1 MKSDHPPGNRLFS
14 FLFVQPI
21 LAVLLVLF
29 ITVGGIFAFRGMIK
43 ESLPDLQI
51 PMAFIHTS
59 WHGTPQSVMERE
71 VTERIEREI
80 RDLEDLKTYSSGSTH
95 SNSVILAEFDAD
107 APLESSI
114 SQLRDRVNK
123 ARAEFPEG
131 AKTPTV
137 TQSSI
142 RAMPIASFVL
152 HGRVPPN
159 QLDATAKKL
168 RKDLLRIPGITKVHL
183 LGNRKTYVR
192 VQMLPERL
200 RAYDVSPV
208 DVGRLI
214 RSHAKDF
221 PLGVYEGPEQSF
233 SLKSETAIYDVDA
246 LADLVL
252 RRNDAGYVIRLRDV
266 ARVEK
271 ALYRAETETFYSSQG
286 GDFTQG
292 VALSVVKADGQDTI
306 KLVDR
311 AKQTIEQAM
320 TSREWPAGLQYDIVS
335 NDAEIIQQE
344 LDKTLING
352 WQSVAAVFVVLFFL
366 LSWREATIAALSI
379 PITML
384 AGLAV
389 LWMLGYT
396 FNVMVVIGMVL
407 ALGLLVDDFIL
418 MMEGMHDGLQ
428 RKKLK
433 FHDAAIRTVKQYAV
447 PSLAGTVTTVL
458 IFLPLAMIG
467 GLDGKFIR
475 SIPVTA
481 AVLLATSYA
490 VSLLISIPLSRFLL
504 SRQKS
509 QAEPMLVDRLTM
521 RLESWLHGWLDRAV
535 VGRRS
540 RSWAW
545 LSGGAL
551 IVAFSVMLSGLLP
564 VTLYPLSDGRNMGIT
579 IELSPDN
586 KLEETREVALKV
598 GEILRDKPYLT
609 STMMVVGQRD
619 FLYEGSAED
628 RLSVSTARNIVGFT
642 VLYTPKRQRDQMAFQ
657 TVPALRAEIE
667 EALAEVPG
675 YRMLITSETGSSTNE
690 DPLQI
695 NIFGPDLEGVQRISQ
710 QVQQMLRQIPG
721 LSDIRDNL
729 GQARV
734 ETTIKPKREVLER
747 YGLTEEDFNAQL
759 THYLGDYEAAKMRNR
774 TGGDD
779 LEIRVET
786 YWPSKD
792 GKLGGPETWDEWK
805 SIQIRTPDGRWVPV
819 SLLAEQ
825 RQDRIPL
832 TISRKDGQRTATIMG
847 KSFSY
852 TFGDLHNII
861 NPELERMQQDWP
873 AGYSYKFAGEFEL
886 AGETFG
892 ASQQAFVLAM
902 LAVASVLVLIFR
914 SFLQPAIIL
923 VTVVCALSGVMI
935 GFVLFAIELS
945 FPAVIG
951 MIALTGIAVNDGIVL
966 VDTMN
971 RHVASGMTIVEA
983 ACQGAADRFRPIVS
997 TTLTTM
1003 VGLAPL
1009 ALADEAWRPLCLAII
1024 FGQVAATI
1032 AALTLVPALFR
1043 VLSGR
1048 GGLMASAAA
1057 EPS

>member
-1 MKSDHPPGNRLFS
+1 MNLDPRPNNKLFS
-14 FLFVQPI
+14 FLFVEPI
-21 LAVLLVLF
+21 LAILLVLF
-29 ITVGGIFAFRGMIK
+29 ITVGGVFAFRGMIK

-80 RDLEDLKTYSSGSTH
+80 RDLEDLKKYSSGSTH

-114 SQLRDRVNK
+114 SQLRERVNK
-123 ARAEFPEG
+123 ARAEFPDG
-131 AKTPTV
+131 PKTPTV

-142 RAMPIASFVL
+142 RSMPIASFVL
-152 HGRVPPN
+152 FGRVPPSS
-159 QLDATAKKL
+159 LDATAKDL
-168 RKDLLRIPGITKVHL
+168 RKRLLRIPGITKVQI
-183 LGNRKTYVR
+183 LGNRKSYVR
-192 VQMLPERL
+192 VQLLPDRL
-200 RAYDVSPV
+200 HAFDVSPV

-214 RSHAKDF
+214 RAHAKDF

-233 SLKSETAIYDVDA
+233 SLKSESAIYDVDQLGA
-246 LADLVL
+246 LVL
-252 RRNDAGYVIRLRDV
+252 RRNEAGYVIRLRDV

-271 ALYRAETETFYSSQG
+271 ALYRAETETYYTSEG
-286 GDFTQG
+286 RDITQG
-292 VALSVVKADGQDTI
+292 VALSLIKADGQDTI
-306 KLVDR
+306 KLVEHATRVID
-311 AKQTIEQAM
+311 QAM
-320 TSREWPAGLQYDIVS
+320 QERDWPADLRYDIVS

-344 LDKTLING
+344 LNKTLING

-366 LSWREATIAALSI
+366 LSWREATVAALSI
-379 PITML
+379 PITVL
-384 AGLAV
+384 AGLAA
-389 LWMLGYT
+389 LWMLDYT
-396 FNVMVVIGMVL
+396 FNVMIVIGMVL

-428 RKKLK
+428 RRKLK
-433 FHDAAIRTVKQYAV
+433 FREAAIRTVKQYAV
-447 PSLAGTVTTVL
+447 PSLAGTATTVL

-481 AVLLATSYA
+481 AVLLVTSYA
-490 VSLLISIPLSRFLL
+490 VSLLISIPLSRFLV
-504 SRQKS
+504 SRKQNAK
-509 QAEPMLVDRLTM
+509 PMLVDRITLRM
-521 RLESWLHGWLDRAV
+521 ERGLNNWLGRAV
-535 VGRRS
+535 VGRKS
-540 RSWAW
+540 TSWLW
-545 LSGGAL
+545 LSGGSL
-551 IVAFSVMLSGLLP
+551 IVAFCAVLSGMLP

-586 KLEETREVALKV
+586 KLEDTREVAFKV
-598 GEILRDKPYLT
+598 AKILQNKPYLT
-609 STMMVVGQRD
+609 STLMVVGQRD
-619 FLYEGSAED
+619 FVYEGSAED

-642 VLYTPKRQRDQMAFQ
+642 VLYKPKRERDQMAFQ
-657 TVPALRAEIE
+657 TVPDLRAEIQD
-667 EALAEVPG
+667 ALANVPG
-675 YRMLITSETGSSTNE
+675 YRLLITSETGSSTNE

-721 LSDIRDNL
+721 LSDVRDNL
-729 GQARV
+729 GQARI

-774 TGGDD
+774 FGGDD
-779 LEIRVET
+779 LEIRIET
-786 YWPSKD
+786 YWGSKN
-792 GKLGGPETWDEWK
+792 GRLGGPETWDEWK

-825 RQDRIPL
+825 RSDRIPL

-847 KSFSY
+847 KSYTY
-852 TFGDLHNII
+852 TFGQLHSFI
-861 NPELERMQQDWP
+861 NPELQRMQAEWP

-902 LAVASVLVLIFR
+902 LGVASILVLIFR

-923 VTVVCALSGVMI
+923 VTVICAISGVMF
-935 GFVLFAIELS
+935 GFFLFAIELS

-951 MIALTGIAVNDGIVL
+951 MIALSGIAVNDGIVL

-971 RHVASGMTIVEA
+971 RHVANGMNTVQA

-1009 ALADEAWRPLCLAII
+1009 AFADEAWRPLCLAII
-1024 FGQVAATI
+1024 FGQLAATV

-1043 VLSGR
+1043 VISGKVDQDR
-1048 GGLMASAAA
+1048 PFVQAS
-1057 EPS
+1057 